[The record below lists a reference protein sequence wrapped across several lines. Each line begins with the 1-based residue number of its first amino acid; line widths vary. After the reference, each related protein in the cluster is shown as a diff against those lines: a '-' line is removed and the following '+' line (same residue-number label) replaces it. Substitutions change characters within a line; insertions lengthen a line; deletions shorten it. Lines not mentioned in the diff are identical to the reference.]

1 MSCNID
7 SLRISRIITVGL
19 SPAWDI
25 TCRGK
30 RLDWGVH
37 RDIDEQTVRPAG
49 KALNISR
56 ALAWM
61 GQKSVAAGLWGREDY
76 DQMLEYMRPL
86 RGLVKIERTAVD
98 GRTRQNVTVV
108 DTSGGREM
116 HLRSKNRLASAN
128 ALRKLKADLK
138 QIVRRGSICVFAGVM
153 PEDALLDEVVKIAEV
168 CRNVGARVV
177 LDTYGYALKG
187 IFEAGLAWS
196 INPNVE
202 ELRGLLGVRVRDN
215 PVSLA
220 KAGRRLLSRVE
231 AVLISR
237 GEKGS
242 VLVTKEGAWQGT
254 CTGRAK
260 VLSTVGCG
268 DYLLAGFLKGLR
280 DGSDPGSALET
291 AIQVATAR
299 AWGWTERKEWPQ
311 ARRNIRVKI
320 EQI

>member
-1 MSCNID
+1 MADDCS
-7 SLRISRIITVGL
+7 IITVGL

-25 TCRGK
+25 ACRG
-30 RLDWGVH
+30 RHLDWGLH
-37 RDIDEQTVRPAG
+37 KDIDEQTIKPAG

-86 RGLVKIERTAVD
+86 RGLVDIRLTAVE

-108 DTSGGREM
+108 DTADGREM
-116 HLRSKNRLASAN
+116 HLRSKNRPASAK

-138 QIVRRGSICVFAGVM
+138 RIVRRGSICVFAGVM
-153 PEDALLDEVVKIAEV
+153 PADVLVGEIVKIAEV
-168 CRNVGARVV
+168 CRNMGARVV
-177 LDTYGYALKG
+177 LDTYGCALKR

-220 KAGRRLLSRVE
+220 RAGRRLLSRVE

-237 GEKGS
+237 SEKGG
-242 VLVTKEGAWQGT
+242 VLVTKEGAWQGR
-254 CTGRAK
+254 CVGRAK

-280 DGSDPGSALET
+280 DGSGPGAALKT

-299 AWGWTERKEWPQ
+299 AWGWTEERPWSEAKQRIRIEG
-311 ARRNIRVKI
+311 RRIPD
-320 EQI
+320 EG

>member
-1 MSCNID
+1 MKVSGK
-7 SLRISRIITVGL
+7 IITVGL

-25 TCRGK
+25 TCRGTY
-30 RLDWGVH
+30 LDWGVH
-37 RDIDEQTVRPAG
+37 KDIDEQTIRPAG

-61 GQKSVAAGLWGREDY
+61 GQKSVAAGLWGRDDY
-76 DQMLEYMRPL
+76 DQMLECMRAL
-86 RGLVKIERTAVD
+86 RGFVKIKRTAVA

-108 DTSGGREM
+108 DTANGREM
-116 HLRSKNRLASAN
+116 HLRDKSRLASAK
-128 ALRKLKADLK
+128 ALRRLKADLK

-153 PEDALLDEVVKIAEV
+153 PGDALLDEVVKSAEA
-168 CRNVGARVV
+168 CRNMGARVV
-177 LDTYGYALKG
+177 LDTYGCALKR

-196 INPNVE
+196 IHPNVE
-202 ELRGLLGVRVRDN
+202 ELRGLLGARVRDN

-237 GEKGS
+237 GAKGG
-242 VLVTKEGAWQGT
+242 VLVTEEGAWQGM
-254 CTGRAK
+254 CVGRAK

-280 DGSDPGSALET
+280 DGSNPGSALET
-291 AIQVATAR
+291 AIKVATAR
-299 AWGWTERKEWPQ
+299 AWGWTESKTWAQ
-311 ARRNIRVKI
+311 VQWGIRVKVQEI
-320 EQI
+320 